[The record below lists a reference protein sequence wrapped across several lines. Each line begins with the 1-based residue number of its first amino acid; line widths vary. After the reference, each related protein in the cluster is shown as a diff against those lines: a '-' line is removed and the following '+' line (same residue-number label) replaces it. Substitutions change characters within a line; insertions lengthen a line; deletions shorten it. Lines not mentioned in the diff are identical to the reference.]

1 MEVPVDKTNHNN
13 RKSNKPRKQYN
24 RDNRKP
30 KQPVSEQT
38 YRFRRV
44 LGDILKYLK
53 SLPHG
58 SDFEKAQDQYGE
70 QLTELIQR
78 GYTWGYEYPI
88 PVHDSDFK
96 ALQKKE
102 WAAIRAIVR
111 KQVYQGGNPDY

>member
-1 MEVPVDKTNHNN
+1 MSRPVNSHKNKNHKN
-13 RKSNKPRKQYN
+13 RQ
-24 RDNRKP
+24 KP
-30 KQPVSEQT
+30 KKPISEQT

-44 LGDILKYLK
+44 LGDILKFLK
-53 SLPHG
+53 SLPNQ
-58 SDFEKAQDQYGE
+58 SDFCKAQSQYGE

-96 ALQKKE
+96 SLEKKE

-111 KQVYQGGNPDY
+111 KQEYENSNER

>member
-1 MEVPVDKTNHNN
+1 MARPNFNNNPKHKNHKRDT
-13 RKSNKPRKQYN
+13 RKEKK
-24 RDNRKP
+24 
-30 KQPVSEQT
+30 PVSEQT

-58 SDFEKAQDQYGE
+58 SDFERAQVQYGE
-70 QLTELIQR
+70 QLTELIQK

-111 KQVYQGGNPDY
+111 KQEYQGSNPEY

>member
-1 MEVPVDKTNHNN
+1 MDNN
-13 RKSNKPRKQYN
+13 RKHQKPRKHNN

-30 KQPVSEQT
+30 KQPISEQT

-58 SDFEKAQDQYGE
+58 SDFEKAQSQYGE
-70 QLTELIQR
+70 QLTELIQK

-111 KQVYQGGNPDY
+111 KQEYQGGNLDY

>member
-1 MEVPVDKTNHNN
+1 MTKPNYSKPRNN
-13 RKSNKPRKQYN
+13 RPYNKDR
-24 RDNRKP
+24 RDKRDKRD
-30 KQPVSEQT
+30 KKPVSEQT

-53 SLPHG
+53 SLPHA
-58 SDFEKAQDQYGE
+58 SMFEKAQKEYGE

-88 PVHDSDFK
+88 PVHDTDFK
-96 ALQKKE
+96 ALEKKE

-111 KQVYQGGNPDY
+111 KQEYTGANPNY

>member
-1 MEVPVDKTNHNN
+1 MARPYN
-13 RKSNKPRKQYN
+13 PRKQSN
-24 RDNRKP
+24 NKNHKKP
-30 KQPVSEQT
+30 KKPVSEQT

-53 SLPHG
+53 SLPHA
-58 SDFEKAQDQYGE
+58 SDFEKAQVQYGE
-70 QLTELIQR
+70 QLTELIQK

-96 ALQKKE
+96 ALEKKE

-111 KQVYQGGNPDY
+111 KQDYEGANPDY

>member
-1 MEVPVDKTNHNN
+1 MDKTNQN
-13 RKSNKPRKQYN
+13 RKHHKSRKHNN

-30 KQPVSEQT
+30 KQPMNEQT

-53 SLPHG
+53 SLPHATM
-58 SDFEKAQDQYGE
+58 FERCQQQYGE
-70 QLTELIQR
+70 QITELIQK

-111 KQVYQGGNPDY
+111 KQEYKGSNPDY

>member
-1 MEVPVDKTNHNN
+1 MDNK
-13 RKSNKPRKQYN
+13 RKPQKPRKYNN
-24 RDNRKP
+24 RDNKKP

-53 SLPHG
+53 SLPNA
-58 SDFEKAQDQYGE
+58 SDFEKAQSQYGE
-70 QLTELIQR
+70 QLTELIQK

-111 KQVYQGGNPDY
+111 KQEYQGGNPDY

>member
-1 MEVPVDKTNHNN
+1 MDNPNRNRKPYKHRKNHN
-13 RKSNKPRKQYN
+13 K
-24 RDNRKP
+24 DNRKQ
-30 KQPVSEQT
+30 KQPMSEQT

-44 LGDILKYLK
+44 LGEILKYLK
-53 SLPHG
+53 SLPHA
-58 SDFEKAQDQYGE
+58 SDFEKCQNQYGE
-70 QLTELIQR
+70 QITELIQK

-111 KQVYQGGNPDY
+111 KQEYQGSNPEY

>member
-1 MEVPVDKTNHNN
+1 MARPDNP
-13 RKSNKPRKQYN
+13 RKQHYNKNKNKPRK
-24 RDNRKP
+24 P
-30 KQPVSEQT
+30 ISEQT

-53 SLPHG
+53 SLPHA
-58 SDFEKAQDQYGE
+58 SDFEKAQSQYGE
-70 QLTELIQR
+70 QLTELIQK

-111 KQVYQGGNPDY
+111 KQEYEGANPEY

>member
-1 MEVPVDKTNHNN
+1 MDNKQHTNRKPYRSRKSDNN
-13 RKSNKPRKQYN
+13 RKTR
-24 RDNRKP
+24 
-30 KQPVSEQT
+30 QPVSEQT

-53 SLPHG
+53 SIPHAT
-58 SDFEKAQDQYGE
+58 SFEKCQKEYGE
-70 QLTELIQR
+70 QLTELIQK
-78 GYTWGYEYPI
+78 GYTWGYSYPI

-111 KQVYQGGNPDY
+111 KQEYNGANPDY

>member
-1 MEVPVDKTNHNN
+1 MSRPHN
-13 RKSNKPRKQYN
+13 PRKQYN
-24 RDNRKP
+24 NKNSKKP
-30 KQPVSEQT
+30 KKLVSEQT

-53 SLPHG
+53 SLPHA
-58 SDFEKAQDQYGE
+58 SDFEKAQVQYGE
-70 QLTELIQR
+70 QLTELIQK

-96 ALQKKE
+96 ALEKKE

-111 KQVYQGGNPDY
+111 KQDYEGANPDY

>member
-1 MEVPVDKTNHNN
+1 MTRPNYNKNNTNYKGN
-13 RKSNKPRKQYN
+13 RKNK
-24 RDNRKP
+24 DNRKER
-30 KQPVSEQT
+30 KPVSEQT

-53 SLPHG
+53 SIPHA
-58 SDFEKAQDQYGE
+58 SSFERAQDQYGE
-70 QLTELIQR
+70 QLTELIQK

-111 KQVYQGGNPDY
+111 KQEYKGGNPDY